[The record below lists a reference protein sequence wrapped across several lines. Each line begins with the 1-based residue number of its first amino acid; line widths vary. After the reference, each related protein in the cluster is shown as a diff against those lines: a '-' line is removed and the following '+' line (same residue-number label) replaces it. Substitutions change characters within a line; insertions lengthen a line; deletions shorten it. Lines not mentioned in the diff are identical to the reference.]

1 MRRLA
6 WSDRFVAATL
16 GVAVLTFA
24 WSVVDAVRLSPDVPL
39 PAASAPVRDMAA
51 RDSVPVPDIGVAV
64 SRNVFSS
71 ARRAPSVAYRLST
84 GNLDDNASNR
94 LMEESDR
101 VDPVV
106 LGTALGVNGAS
117 FAMCSYD
124 DAPAVVVRVGDTIGP
139 YTVLAIARGRVTFR
153 DVDGTRV
160 EVESPT
166 SPEGD
171 LP

>member
-6 WSDRFVAATL
+6 WADRFVAATL

-24 WSVVDAVRLSPDVPL
+24 WSVVDAVRLAPDVSL
-39 PAASAPVRDMAA
+39 PAAGAPVRDMVA

-64 SRNVFSS
+64 ARNVFSP
-71 ARRAPSVAYRLST
+71 ARRAPSVAYRLSA
-84 GNLDDNASNR
+84 GNLDNNASN
-94 LMEESDR
+94 LMVEVSDR

-106 LGTALGVNGAS
+106 LGTALGANGAS
-117 FAMCSYD
+117 FAMCSYN